1 MPGPRLISVVGKKN
15 AGKTTLVVALVKELV
30 RRGHRVMS
38 IKHGSHPFQVDE
50 EGRDSWRHM
59 HEGGAERVVMETP
72 NQRVVI
78 SKITEQKGPRELAEL
93 YLADAE
99 FVVVEGFKDADIPKI
114 EVFRKAVHFKI
125 EVFRKAVHAEPLF
138 VAGALGSS
146 NYLAIV
152 TDDRELRANIP
163 VMRFS
168 DTAWMYRLIDIVL
181 NGAK

>member
-1 MPGPRLISVVGKKN
+1 MPGPRLISVIGKKN

-30 RRGHRVMS
+30 RRGHRVMT

-59 HEGGAERVVMETP
+59 NEGGAERVVMETP

-78 SKITEQKGPRELAEL
+78 GKITEQKGPRELAEL
-93 YLADAE
+93 YLPEAE
-99 FVVVEGFKDADIPKI
+99 FVVVEGFKDSDIP
-114 EVFRKAVHFKI
+114 KI

-138 VAGALGSS
+138 VGGAAGASHF
-146 NYLAIV
+146 LAIV

-163 VMRFS
+163 VLRFS

-181 NGAK
+181 QGAK

>member
-15 AGKTTLVVALVKELV
+15 AGKTTLVVALIKELV
-30 RRGHRVMS
+30 RRKHRVMS
-38 IKHGSHPFQVDE
+38 IKHGTHPFQVDE

-72 NQRVVI
+72 EQRVVI
-78 SKITEQKGPRELAEL
+78 SKITEPKGPRELAEL
-93 YLADAE
+93 YLSDAE

-114 EVFRKAVHFKI
+114 EVFRKAVH
-125 EVFRKAVHAEPLF
+125 AEPLYT
-138 VAGALGSS
+138 AGAPGSS